1 MSDTLIFIGLA
12 FRLVL
17 FVGVLVYVSFTDLYW
32 RRVPNVVTY
41 PAIII
46 ALCLLLVE
54 PNPVSGLWGAL
65 VGGLVLLIPVL
76 RYGPE
81 RAGVG
86 DVKLALFIGL
96 VLGFPATFYALF
108 AAFGIG
114 AIVAGAGLVAGRWH
128 HTSSI
133 PFAPFLALGAI
144 IVWFSCGPADSFQ
157 IAFDHMNAELLEG
170 VSRAVY
176 DVSQPQ
182 PLLHP
187 LK

>member
-114 AIVAGAGLVAGRWH
+114 
-128 HTSSI
+128 
-133 PFAPFLALGAI
+133 
-144 IVWFSCGPADSFQ
+144 FSCGPADSFQ

>member
-1 MSDTLIFIGLA
+1 MSDTLIFFGLA
-12 FRLVL
+12 FRLAL
-17 FVGVLVYVSFTDLYW
+17 FVGVLVCVSFTDLYW

-46 ALCLLLVE
+46 ALCLLRVD
-54 PNPVSGLWGAL
+54 PNPASGLWGAL

-86 DVKLALFIGL
+86 DVKLAIFIGL

-108 AAFGIG
+108 AAFGLG
-114 AIVAGAGLVAGRWH
+114 AIVAGVGVVAGRWR

-157 IAFDHMNAELLEG
+157 MAFDHMGLELLEG
-170 VSRAVY
+170 AFL
-176 DVSQPQ
+176 DIHGASQLRLL
-182 PLLHP
+182 PLE
-187 LK
+187 